1 MLAAGCAFSAFLA
14 ALAGGREESIASE
27 RKEVS
32 SEETLPVFRVKA
44 SAEEFAYRRTVASL
58 VARYEAS
65 AGVKL
70 TPESR
75 PEIGLKLS
83 TRFAPGLATPRRLV
97 DALLDLLSKRGYERD
112 AVFLLDLE
120 ERGLRRAGFMPPP
133 GETVRRYRGHP
144 VYALDE
150 GKRFH
155 EEWFHDSPLPPAKD
169 FRARL
174 TLRFPGDREA
184 RLREERRSYL
194 PAPLFLE
201 EAYWINLPVLMDAVH
216 LGVDAAVSNASLRA
230 VNNNVRFFGHA
241 TTTPA
246 SAAEILAIPE
256 YWEKHL
262 FSLIDL
268 SRFQY
273 AGSGRFNASFIAS
286 NPTLLLSENP
296 FALDYVAQGALNLKR
311 VKEGFDPRSRKNSQL
326 FRFAKELNLAETEKV
341 KVKETP

>member
-1 MLAAGCAFSAFLA
+1 MLASGYAFSAFLA
-14 ALAGGREESIASE
+14 GFAYGREDAGASE
-27 RKEVS
+27 GVEAP
-32 SEETLPVFRVKA
+32 SEEARTVFRAEA
-44 SAEEFAYRRTVASL
+44 SGEELAYRRTVASL

-65 AGVKL
+65 SGVKL
-70 TPESR
+70 TPAVR

-97 DALLDLLSKRGYERD
+97 DALLDLLKKRGYERD
-112 AVFLLDLE
+112 VVFLLDLE
-120 ERGLRRAGFMPPP
+120 ERGLRRAGYMPPP
-133 GETVRRYRGHP
+133 GEALRRYRGHP

-150 GKRFH
+150 GKLYND
-155 EEWFHDSPLPPAKD
+155 EWFHDSPLPPAKD

-174 TLRFPGDREA
+174 LLRYPGDRES

-201 EAYWINLPVLMDAVH
+201 EAHWINLPVLMDDLH
-216 LGVDAAVSNASLRA
+216 LGLDAAAANASLRA

-273 AGSGRFNASFIAS
+273 AGSGNYNASFIAS
-286 NPTLLLSENP
+286 EPTLLLSENP
-296 FALDYVAQGALNLKR
+296 FSLDYVAQGVLNVER
-311 VKEGFDPRSRKNSQL
+311 VREGFEQRSRKNSQL
-326 FRFAKELNLAETEKV
+326 FRFAKELGLAEVEKS
-341 KVKETP
+341 KVENVP